1 MTSPL
6 TTAPRTAGRP
16 AADGF
21 TAVLLATAPALGEGP
36 AAALPWDGTTLAVR
50 LRDQL
55 VELGAGDV
63 HVVTRPQWAA
73 LLGAQLD
80 GAEVHASPGLAG
92 DMRAVAAIA
101 AAGEGAVVVAN
112 AEIVTQHEALAGLL
126 ADPRLPSGILVTRW
140 AASRM
145 TAPGV
150 QSRVGQ
156 VLTAG
161 SAYHHITNATERF
174 LGVIKLAAG
183 ERATLARVAGRAGEV
198 LDEPLPEHWANAAA
212 LKERQWR
219 LGLYRRAAGEEVDAE
234 ELDAADADGLELT
247 REDEAELA
255 RRVAAAH
262 EDATAL
268 LLRRLVK
275 ANVTIGTGRLRGLF
289 WSRPLAPADVE
300 AAAARIAEHDE
311 EKALLASAV
320 KSTDGFF
327 TTFFVS
333 PYSKY
338 IARWA
343 AHRGWTPNLV
353 TSLSMLVG
361 VLAAAAFATGDRWG
375 LVLGAVLLQAA
386 FTLDCVDGQLARYTR
401 TFTPLGA
408 WLDSIFDRGKEYVV
422 YAGLAI
428 GAGEEV
434 WLLAAAALALQTT
447 RHAGDFAFNA
457 ARDESIRARLAVP
470 QFKRDRDDPMLAP
483 FEAPGPKQWLRKIF
497 VLPIGERFL
506 LISLT
511 AALFDARVTF
521 LALLIWGGAALA
533 YTTAG
538 RLRRSLGARAATSVT
553 AAVDTGAGP
562 LPAYR
567 DDGAVAR
574 AIARLAGPFRAVP
587 PVALLVAGGL
597 PLLAAGA
604 VAREDA
610 SWWLVGACVAWAV
623 LCGGLSGARV
633 LRDRLRWAVPQL
645 LRAIEYGAIIWIAS
659 VIGDDAD
666 PAAFALLGAIAFRHY
681 DVAYRFAQRSAMPP
695 RTLGLLL
702 GGWDGRLLVVTALA
716 AAGAGA
722 AGLFVLAAAIG
733 ALAVGEA
740 VVFWLRGDAV
750 GLDFGDGGD

>member
-1 MTSPL
+1 M
-6 TTAPRTAGRP
+6 
-16 AADGF
+16 
-21 TAVLLATAPALGEGP
+21 
-36 AAALPWDGTTLAVR
+36 
-50 LRDQL
+50 
-55 VELGAGDV
+55 
-63 HVVTRPQWAA
+63 
-73 LLGAQLD
+73 
-80 GAEVHASPGLAG
+80 
-92 DMRAVAAIA
+92 
-101 AAGEGAVVVAN
+101 
-112 AEIVTQHEALAGLL
+112 
-126 ADPRLPSGILVTRW
+126 
-140 AASRM
+140 
-145 TAPGV
+145 

-161 SAYHHITNATERF
+161 TAYHHITNATERF
-174 LGVIKLAAG
+174 LGVIKLAAA

-234 ELDAADADGLELT
+234 ELDAADADGLELAP
-247 REDEAELA
+247 EDEAELA

-300 AAAARIAEHDE
+300 AAAARIADHDE

-428 GAGEEV
+428 GAGEDV

-457 ARDESIRARLAVP
+457 ARDEAIRARLAVP
-470 QFKRDRDDPMLAP
+470 QFKRDRDDPLLAP
-483 FEAPGPKQWLRKIF
+483 FEARRARSSGCARSSCC
-497 VLPIGERFL
+497 RSASASCS
-506 LISLT
+506 ISLT

-538 RLRRSLGARAATSVT
+538 RLRRSLGARAARRRSPPPWTPAPGRCPPT
-553 AAVDTGAGP
+553 ATTARWRGRSPGSPGRSGASRRSRSCSRAA
-562 LPAYR
+562 LP
-567 DDGAVAR
+567 
-574 AIARLAGPFRAVP
+574 
-587 PVALLVAGGL
+587 LLVAGAL
-597 PLLAAGA
+597 
-604 VAREDA
+604 AREDA
-610 SWWLVGACVAWAV
+610 SWWLVGACVGWAV

-645 LRAIEYGAIIWIAS
+645 LRAIEYGAIIWIAA
-659 VIGDDAD
+659 VDRRRRRPGRVRAARRDRVPPLRRRLPVRAAVGD
-666 PAAFALLGAIAFRHY
+666 
-681 DVAYRFAQRSAMPP
+681 
-695 RTLGLLL
+695 
-702 GGWDGRLLVVTALA
+702 A
-716 AAGAGA
+716 AADARA
-722 AGLFVLAAAIG
+722 APRRLGRAAARRDG
-733 ALAVGEA
+733 A
-740 VVFWLRGDAV
+740 RG
-750 GLDFGDGGD
+750 GGRRPRRASSRSPR